1 MAHLSRSQTKK
12 VQALRICSALPC
24 AFFLTLNPQT
34 RTAKIKI
41 TSSIE
46 IRRSASARLV
56 ALADGQ
62 GGQAG
67 GALAARIAIQ
77 TALNHL
83 EAARDPFISD
93 ELRTAI
99 SLADEAVEAHPD
111 AGFSTLIVLACD
123 QKRIAGA
130 SVGDSMALH
139 IGPRGEMELSD
150 KQRRRPPLGSGGCLG
165 TPFQYDVR
173 DDEQT
178 LLMSDGVFGYVAP
191 ETLAQTCHESSD
203 FDVLPRLLGLQKR
216 SANGDLFDDW
226 SAILIRF

>member
-1 MAHLSRSQTKK
+1 MTMRVLSHSQPSHPNREN
-12 VQALRICSALPC
+12 QD
-24 AFFLTLNPQT
+24 Q
-34 RTAKIKI
+34 
-41 TSSIE
+41 IE
-46 IRRSASARLV
+46 IRRIGNVRLI
-56 ALADGQ
+56 ALTDGA

-77 TALNHL
+77 TALEYL
-83 EAARDPFISD
+83 ETARNPFNSD

-99 SLADEAVEAHPD
+99 SLADEAVEAHAD
-111 AGFSTLIVLACD
+111 AGFSTLIILACD
-123 QKRIAGA
+123 EKRVAGA

-165 TPFQYDVR
+165 TPFEYDVR

-178 LLMSDGVFGYVAP
+178 LLISDGVFGYVAL
-191 ETLAQTCHESSD
+191 ETLAQTCRESSD
-203 FDVLPRLLGLQKR
+203 LEVMARLLELQKR

-226 SAILIRF
+226 SAILTRF

>member
-1 MAHLSRSQTKK
+1 MRVLSHSQP
-12 VQALRICSALPC
+12 S
-24 AFFLTLNPQT
+24 NPNRENQDH
-34 RTAKIKI
+34 
-41 TSSIE
+41 IE
-46 IRRSASARLV
+46 IRRSASAHLV

-67 GALAARIAIQ
+67 GALAARLAVT
-77 TALNHL
+77 TALDHL
-83 EAARDPFISD
+83 EAARDPFD
-93 ELRTAI
+93 ADALRTALA
-99 SLADEAVEAHPD
+99 LADEAVEAHPD

-139 IGPRGEMELSD
+139 IGPHDEMELSD

-178 LLMSDGVFGYVAP
+178 LLMSDGVFGYVGL
-191 ETLAQTCHESSD
+191 ETLARTCRESSD
-203 FDVLPRLLGLQKR
+203 LEVMPRLLGLQKR